1 MKKSIFKKLFVFVIT
16 LSAFSALL
24 VGCKD
29 DTPPTPDPDPQP
41 VEGYM
46 SLDNYKAY
54 TRADLDDFV
63 GFMEGQLTAEQA
75 TSVAACKAEGVAAI
89 NVASSVT
96 AVEKAYEDAKN
107 AIAECVP
114 AASGVFSFAAE
125 SVEERTKI
133 LGLLEAFAIKH
144 GMTGI
149 SLFENGA
156 YVMYNPRITL
166 GTENYI
172 IGYGFGTLAEGAI
185 TADLETESNPL
196 WKRYYHTINPS
207 DPGTINYL
215 NNEGSEVGD
224 FYGYMGAGFY
234 TNFMNET
241 KDGYDWVP
249 ELAKGELIAVNPGA
263 DGRAT
268 KWKFAVRTGKDGLKY
283 TTNSAMPS
291 RVEFNNRPVALEDYL
306 TPFKLLLDARN
317 ELFRGSEL
325 ANQTT
330 GAIKGANAYYQ
341 ATQKNPET
349 ANFSNVGIKVY
360 EENGVEYFEVE
371 YTQPTTAFYARYYIS
386 SSLYMPIPQ
395 SFLDLVTVKNYLGF
409 NEDKTE
415 TPVDNS
421 LSLGAFALE
430 RWDSGQQVVF
440 KKNPNYVY
448 ADTKY
453 QIEGVHFNILTA
465 AQDDREASIRE
476 FLAGKTDSAT
486 IPQTRL
492 EEFKNDSRTRISRGD
507 SNFKLNINALDAATW
522 EEFFGENGKIAQ
534 NSKENY
540 WSVEPALSNPHFV
553 KALSLAIN
561 RVKYSDAR
569 GSVASVDFF
578 SPNYLSDPEN
588 GVSYANTQA
597 HKDAVQQ
604 LLNNTDGYGYNL
616 ELSREYFRMA
626 LLELE
631 AEGKYQP
638 GTKENPTVIELQV
651 AWQVPQHEASY
662 HNEIKQ
668 FIETAFNDESVSGG
682 KYKLD
687 VKFWVG
693 ATWDEG
699 YNRMQAGSFDIG
711 FGSISGN
718 PLDPLSFMST
728 ISVDPALSAGW
739 TLNWGVDTNKMSADS
754 IVYKGMRWTYDSL
767 YLAATSSA
775 IVQNGE
781 QIPAAT
787 QTLTEHKK
795 NADGS
800 YTSTVEMKL
809 AAPDKTTIEPYAV
822 VVCWYQGEYK
832 EDAVEYT
839 VSNVVDGKVTITI
852 TTPKALV
859 DAYLGEMGFD
869 VYYKITV
876 DGVTSENF
884 ASVYAVFE

>member
-1 MKKSIFKKLFVFVIT
+1 MKKSIFKKLFVFVIA
-16 LSAFSALL
+16 LFAFGALL

-29 DTPPTPDPDPQP
+29 ETPDPGQQTD
-41 VEGYM
+41 VEYM
-46 SLDNYKAY
+46 SLENYKAY
-54 TRADLDDFV
+54 TLADLNDFV
-63 GFMEGQLTAEQA
+63 GFMEGQLTAEQV
-75 TSVAACKAEGVAAI
+75 TSVNACKEVGVAAI
-89 NVASSVT
+89 NAAESVT
-96 AVEKAYEDAKN
+96 AVEKAFEDAKK

-114 AASGVFSFAAE
+114 TANGVFSYAAE

-149 SLFENGA
+149 SLFENGG

-166 GTENYI
+166 GTETYI
-172 IGYGFGTLAEGAI
+172 IGYGFGTLPEGAI
-185 TADLETESNPL
+185 TADLESEANPL
-196 WKRYYHTINPS
+196 WKRYYHTINAS

-224 FYGYMGAGFY
+224 FYGYIGAGFY

-249 ELAKGELIAVNPGA
+249 ELAKEQLVAVNPGA

-291 RVEFNNRPVALEDYL
+291 RAEFNNRPVALEDYL

-325 ANQTT
+325 ASQTT
-330 GAIKGANAYYQ
+330 GAIKGASAYYQ
-341 ATQKNPET
+341 ATQKNPES
-349 ANFSNVGIKVY
+349 ADFSNVGLKVY

-371 YTQPTTAFYARYYIS
+371 YTQPMTAFYARYYIS

-421 LSLGAFALE
+421 LSLGAYALE
-430 RWDSGQQVVF
+430 RWDSGQQVVY

-453 QIEGVHFNILTA
+453 QIAGVHINILTA
-465 AQDDREASIRE
+465 AQEDREAGIRE
-476 FLAGKTDSAT
+476 FLAGKTDSSG

-492 EEFKNDSRTRISRGD
+492 EEFKNDSRTRVTRGD

-540 WSVEPALSNPHFV
+540 WNVEPALSNSHFV
-553 KALSLAIN
+553 KALSLAID
-561 RVKYSDAR
+561 RVKFSDAR

-588 GVSYANTQA
+588 GVSYANTEA
-597 HKDAVQQ
+597 HQKAVQQ
-604 LLNNTDGYGYNL
+604 LLAHTDGYGYNL
-616 ELSREYFRMA
+616 ELAREYFRMA

-638 GTKENPTVIELQV
+638 GTKESPTVIELEV
-651 AWQVPQHEASY
+651 AWMYPQHEAGY

-718 PLDPLSFMST
+718 PLDPISFMST
-728 ISVDPALSAGW
+728 ISVDPALSSGW

-767 YLAATSSA
+767 YLAATSCA
-775 IVQNGE
+775 IVENGE
-781 QIPAAT
+781 QIPAVT
-787 QTLTEHKK
+787 QELTEHKK
-795 NADGS
+795 NEDGS
-800 YTSTVEMKL
+800 YTSVIEMTL
-809 AAPDKTTIEPYAV
+809 ASPEQTTFEPYAV
-822 VVCWYQGEYK
+822 VVCWYNGDYK
-832 EDAVEYT
+832 EAEVEYT
-839 VSNVVDGKVTITI
+839 VSDVVNGKVTITI
-852 TTPKALV
+852 TTPKSVV
-859 DAYLGEMGFD
+859 DEYLGQMGFD
-869 VYYKITV
+869 VYYVVTV
-876 DGVTSENF
+876 EGIASDKY
-884 ASVYAVFE
+884 ASVYALFE